1 MCPAL
6 TPSIGQKKI
15 TVKSETLESF
25 KINIALIDQNTV
37 HLSFKTFFWK
47 MWHCLLNK
55 NPHVV
60 YFQLILVRT
69 RERIVRPKIDIMQVH
84 LFLKRAVS

>member
-37 HLSFKTFFWK
+37 HLSFKTFFLENVALFIEQK
-47 MWHCLLNK
+47 SPCSLLSVDFGTD
-55 NPHVV
+55 P
-60 YFQLILVRT
+60 
-69 RERIVRPKIDIMQVH
+69 
-84 LFLKRAVS
+84 